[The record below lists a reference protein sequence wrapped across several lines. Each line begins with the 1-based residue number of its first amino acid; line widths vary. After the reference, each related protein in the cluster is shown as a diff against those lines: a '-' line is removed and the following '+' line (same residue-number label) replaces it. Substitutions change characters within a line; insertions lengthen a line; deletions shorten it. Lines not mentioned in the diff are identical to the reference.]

1 MDKILDKLKKAELF
15 LLDNYRSKKPKSAKA
30 KQLRQEQLDKRKKK
44 NRHVNVYVSV
54 KGKFILS
61 KVVNRICQDYGFQK
75 VVVLYRTEAT
85 KMEFEANFAENPE
98 ICCYCLS

>member
-1 MDKILDKLKKAELF
+1 MELIEK
-15 LLDNYRSKKPKSAKA
+15 DNMITAWGTKDGVATVIGVDFGH
-30 KQLRQEQLDKRKKK
+30 Q
-44 NRHVNVYVSV
+44 NVYVSV

-61 KVVNRICQDYGFQK
+61 KVANRICQDYGFQK
-75 VVVLYRTEAT
+75 VVVLYRTEVT

>member
-44 NRHVNVYVSV
+44 NRHVKRLNKKARVMSCVFMWT
-54 KGKFILS
+54 GLRF
-61 KVVNRICQDYGFQK
+61 
-75 VVVLYRTEAT
+75 T
-85 KMEFEANFAENPE
+85 
-98 ICCYCLS
+98 CLK